1 MLAPEPCR
9 SARRPSGQDST
20 GPSFGLTAPARS
32 HRSDAFPQRT
42 SPSDSPLRCKLSCSG
57 RFSPLP
63 SAPSPEV
70 SLQNSPLGRG
80 ALPTLG
86 RTCSTQAGQAP
97 KLRAFG
103 GKEYTP
109 SPVFSTCHSEASS
122 PLDRKR
128 QRPRS
133 RGPAGPGGGWSS
145 ESTKAAAAVKLPAG
159 ADYNSQMALRQPTR
173 LPPQSPIPPPATPSA
188 LAFAWASASE
198 RGEARVD
205 ESLPPVA

>member
-1 MLAPEPCR
+1 MQAQ
-9 SARRPSGQDST
+9 SFRP
-20 GPSFGLTAPARS
+20 L
-32 HRSDAFPQRT
+32 
-42 SPSDSPLRCKLSCSG
+42 
-57 RFSPLP
+57 LP
-63 SAPSPEV
+63 S
-70 SLQNSPLGRG
+70 SLRSFPGG
-80 ALPTLG
+80 EFAKPG
-86 RTCSTQAGQAP
+86 TCSTQAGQAP

-198 RGEARVD
+198 RGRPVWTNRSPQSRDVRAGVCCLSEALKASKWR
-205 ESLPPVA
+205 EAISCSRYHP